1 MLFYKF
7 PAAKGIQAGC
17 EYYVC
22 MIPLGIISKLFLS
35 NNEEV
40 LPEFRAQRKLN
51 HSRIPDI
58 KNYIINNRDSYVFS
72 ALAASVDGQVAFI
85 KSPIDDNVGI
95 LEIDMRSTFL
105 INDGQHRKA
114 AIEAAILEDDTLKNE
129 TISVVLFRDKGLERS
144 QQMFA
149 DLNKHAVTTSK
160 SINVLYES
168 KDPTGIATKK
178 LVKEVDFLRKYTH
191 TENDNLGKFSSKI
204 FTLNNLRNANQ
215 NIIRNRKV
223 DSEIYDFLLNF
234 WSLVS
239 KNIKEWQEMDSG
251 LLYKKDLRE
260 DYILTQGVT
269 LLALGKLGAYLLDN
283 PNIDMEKSLKKLSK
297 IDWLRSNHENWMGRA
312 IKPNG
317 NINRNEEGI
326 VLTYIKIKQ
335 LIDLDLTI
343 GEKAKELKFNEV
355 R

>member
-1 MLFYKF
+1 MLCYKF
-7 PAAKGIQAGC
+7 PAAKGLQAGC

-22 MIPLGIISKLFLS
+22 MIPLGIISKIFLS
-35 NNEEV
+35 NSEEV
-40 LPEFRAQRKLN
+40 SPEFRAQRKLN

-58 KNYIINNRDSYVFS
+58 KNYILNNRDSYVFS
-72 ALAASVDGQVAFI
+72 ALAASVDGQVNFI
-85 KSPIDDNVGI
+85 KSPMDDNVGI
-95 LEIDMRSTFL
+95 LEIDMDSTFL

-114 AIEAAILEDDTLKNE
+114 AIEAAILEDESLKNE
-129 TISVVLFRDKGLERS
+129 TISVVLFRDKGLGRS

-168 KDPTGIATKK
+168 KDPTDIATKK

-204 FTLNNLRNANQ
+204 FTLNNIRNANQ
-215 NIIRNRKV
+215 KIIRNREV
-223 DSEIYDFLLNF
+223 DDKTYDFLLNF
-234 WSLVS
+234 WSLVC

-269 LLALGKLGAYLLDN
+269 LLALGKLGAFLLDN
-283 PNIDMEKSLKKLSK
+283 QHLDMEKSLKNLSK
-297 IDWLRSNHENWMGRA
+297 IDWLRSSQENWLGRA

-326 VLTYIKIKQ
+326 TLTYIKIKQ
-335 LIDLDLTI
+335 LIGLDLTTD
-343 GEKAKELKFNEV
+343 EKAKEAKFNEV